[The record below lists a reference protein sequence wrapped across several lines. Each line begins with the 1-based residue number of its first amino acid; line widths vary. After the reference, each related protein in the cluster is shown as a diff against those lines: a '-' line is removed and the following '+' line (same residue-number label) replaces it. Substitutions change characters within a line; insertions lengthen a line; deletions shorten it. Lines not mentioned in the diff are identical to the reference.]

1 MLKEELD
8 KLKRYAYSSVV
19 VITQD
24 DAILSV
30 GLLED
35 VIEETK
41 ELWNNDVLDSTESV
55 VFRPKNSYHYSSLLE
70 KIGLRN
76 LSPLSI

>member
-1 MLKEELD
+1 MLKEELE

-19 VITQD
+19 VISQD
-24 DAILSV
+24 DAILST

-41 ELWNNDVLDSTESV
+41 ELWNNDVLDVHDSV
-55 VFRPKNSYHYSSLLE
+55 VLDQ
-70 KIGLRN
+70 KIAIITVLF
-76 LSPLSI
+76 

>member
-24 DAILSV
+24 DAILST
-30 GLLED
+30 GLLDD

-55 VFRPKNSYHYSSLLE
+55 VLHQ
-70 KIGLRN
+70 KIAIITVLFCDKH
-76 LSPLSI
+76 LS

>member
-19 VITQD
+19 VISQD
-24 DAILSV
+24 NAILSV
-30 GLLED
+30 GVLED

-55 VFRPKNSYHYSSLLE
+55 VFDQ
-70 KIGLRN
+70 KIAIITVLF
-76 LSPLSI
+76 

>member
-41 ELWNNDVLDSTESV
+41 ELWDNDVLDSTESV
-55 VFRPKNSYHYSSLLE
+55 VFDQ
-70 KIGLRN
+70 KIAIITVLF
-76 LSPLSI
+76 